1 MSVFTFEIVRNG
13 ETAAIA
19 DVLTL
24 SEERAV
30 WRQVEALAL
39 RINNPDGASIWVK
52 NSNGETVVRSGV
64 RTALASIE
72 KCSFTNCP
80 LKKWI
85 EGSLSS
91 GVRMAVE
98 LPIHFVPCGRRGAR
112 SCKTGG
118 LPQNFKR
125 RFLPAK
131 PANNR

>member
-39 RINNPDGASIWVK
+39 RIKNPDGASIRVK
-52 NSNGETVVRSGV
+52 NSKGETVVRTGV

-72 KCSFTNCP
+72 KCLFSNCP
-80 LKKWI
+80 LKKGI
-85 EGSLSS
+85 EGRFPS
-91 GVRMAVE
+91 GGRVAIE
-98 LPIHFVPCGRRGAR
+98 LPVNVVPCGGQAGR
-112 SCKTGG
+112 SCKAGG
-118 LPQNFKR
+118 LSQDFKGR
-125 RFLPAK
+125 SLAGEARQ
-131 PANNR
+131 

>member
-39 RINNPDGASIWVK
+39 RIKNPDGASIRVK
-52 NSNGETVVRSGV
+52 NSDGETVVRTGV

-72 KCSFTNCP
+72 KCSFTSCP
-80 LKKWI
+80 LKKGMK
-85 EGSLSS
+85 GSFSS
-91 GVRMAVE
+91 GGRVAIE
-98 LPIHFVPCGRRGAR
+98 LPIHFVPCEGEAGRC
-112 SCKTGG
+112 CKTGG
-118 LPQNFKR
+118 LFQNFKW
-125 RFLPAK
+125 LPS
-131 PANNR
+131 PGEVRQ